1 MFERFLVWMLRWF
14 CPAFGSEYLIYWA
27 YAAAA
32 AGTVVTVQDQ
42 RYANA
47 MRQQQL
53 EEELRSNELAALD
66 EENNRLMALRL
77 ANDEM
82 LVNAGGIDAWAS
94 PSLIA
99 ARNFNFRMGMQ
110 DITNIRYN
118 LQAARSG
125 VASRISVLKANSRA
139 VTTAGIFEVA
149 GYAMGAADTYGQLGK
164 PKIPK
169 DGSGG
174 INEKMGVGILDTPG
188 GTGALA

>member
-32 AGTVVTVQDQ
+32 AGTYVTVQDQ
-42 RYANA
+42 KYANA

-53 EEELRSNELAALD
+53 EEELRSNELSALD

-110 DITNIRYN
+110 DITNTRYN

-149 GYAMGAADTYGQLGK
+149 GYALGAADSYSKLKK
-164 PKIPK
+164 PKVETGSIPPV
-169 DGSGG
+169 GSGDG
-174 INEKMGVGILDTPG
+174 RNGVPFGPQ
-188 GTGALA
+188 